1 MQPTKVTKE
10 EVVMFFKKHRV
21 VTWEQLT
28 SEFNIT
34 KQALQKKMAGHPHLT
49 SLNQNRQYLALQ
61 EFIGETNQYGI
72 WRHNGIVISIHG
84 NTPKTLTHLINTS
97 NCGLSTKQM
106 EQITSVM
113 CRSILLKL
121 LKQGVVTRI
130 KEGFNY
136 IYLSAETDVR
146 KSQLENRELEPL
158 EILVEVHISQPSVKK
173 EEISNFLEL
182 NDEDYLLKRL
192 EMVRRVKSGM
202 SKAQVARELK
212 CSPDTVRNAYETFE
226 KHGAKGLIITREQSK
241 RKMTDIVEKEILVIK
256 AKHHEW
262 SPEQI
267 GTQLREQNQD
277 ISDRSVRVFLEEVEL
292 IQKKTHHKA

>member
-1 MQPTKVTKE
+1 MPPPKVTKE

-21 VTWEQLT
+21 VTWGQLT
-28 SEFNIT
+28 SQFNIT

-130 KEGFNY
+130 KEGFDY
-136 IYLSAETDVR
+136 IYLSSETEVR
-146 KSQLENRELEPL
+146 KSQLEKRGLESH
-158 EILVEVHISQPSVKK
+158 EILVEAQLSQPSVKE
-173 EEISNFLEL
+173 EEITNFLEL

-192 EMVRRVKSGM
+192 EMVRRVKSGE
-202 SKAQVARELK
+202 SKAQVARELN
-212 CSPDTVRNAYETFE
+212 CSPDTVRNACETFE
-226 KHGAKGLIITREQSK
+226 KHGAQGLIITREQSK

-262 SPEQI
+262 SPEKI
-267 GTQLREQNQD
+267 GTQLREQNLD
-277 ISDRSVRVFLEEVEL
+277 ISDRSVRKFLEEVDL

>member
-1 MQPTKVTKE
+1 MQPPKVTKE

-212 CSPDTVRNAYETFE
+212 CSPDTVRNAYKTFE

>member
-1 MQPTKVTKE
+1 MRPQKVTKE

-28 SEFNIT
+28 SQFNIT
-34 KQALQKKMAGHPHLT
+34 KQALQKKMAGYPHLT

-130 KEGFNY
+130 KEGFDY
-136 IYLSAETDVR
+136 IYLSAETEVR
-146 KSQLENRELEPL
+146 KSQLEKRGLASQ
-158 EILVEVHISQPSVKK
+158 EILVESQVSQPSAK
-173 EEISNFLEL
+173 EGEITNFLEL
-182 NDEDYLLKRL
+182 NDDDYLLKRL

-202 SKAQVARELK
+202 SKAQVARKLD
-212 CSPDTVRNAYETFE
+212 CRPNTVRNACEIFE
-226 KHGAKGLIITREQSK
+226 KYGAKGLVITREQSK
-241 RKMTDIVEKEILVIK
+241 HKMTDVAEKEILVLK
-256 AKHHEW
+256 AKHSDW
-262 SPEQI
+262 SPEKI
-267 GTQLREQNQD
+267 GTQLREQNRD

>member
-146 KSQLENRELEPL
+146 KSQLEKREHEHR
-158 EILVEVHISQPSVKK
+158 EILVEVNISQPSVKE

-192 EMVRRVKSGM
+192 EMVRRVKSGI

-262 SPEQI
+262 SPEKI

-292 IQKKTHHKA
+292 IQKKTHQKA

>member
-1 MQPTKVTKE
+1 MQPPKVTKE

-34 KQALQKKMAGHPHLT
+34 KQALQKKMSGHPHLT

-136 IYLSAETDVR
+136 IYLSAETDIR
-146 KSQLENRELEPL
+146 ESQLENRELEPH
-158 EILVEVHISQPSVKK
+158 EILVEVHISQPSMK

-192 EMVRRVKSGM
+192 EMVRRVKSGI

-212 CSPDTVRNAYETFE
+212 CSPETVRNAYETFE

-241 RKMTDIVEKEILVIK
+241 RKKTDIVEKEILVIK

-277 ISDRSVRVFLEEVEL
+277 ISDRSVRIFLEEVEL

>member
-1 MQPTKVTKE
+1 MRPPKVTKE
-10 EVVMFFKKHRV
+10 EVVMFFKKHLV

-146 KSQLENRELEPL
+146 KSQLENRELEL
-158 EILVEVHISQPSVKK
+158 NEILVEVHISQSSVK
-173 EEISNFLEL
+173 EEKISNFLEL
-182 NDEDYLLKRL
+182 NNEDYLLKRL

-262 SPEQI
+262 SPEKI
-267 GTQLREQNQD
+267 GAQLREQNQD
-277 ISDRSVRVFLEEVEL
+277 ISDRSVRVFLEEVGL

>member
-1 MQPTKVTKE
+1 MQPPKVTKE
-10 EVVMFFKKHRV
+10 EVIMFFKKHRV
-21 VTWEQLT
+21 LTWEQLT
-28 SEFNIT
+28 SQFNIT

-121 LKQGVVTRI
+121 LKQGIVTRI
-130 KEGFNY
+130 KEGFDY
-136 IYLSAETDVR
+136 IYLSAETEVR
-146 KSQLENRELEPL
+146 KSQLEKRGLESH
-158 EILVEVHISQPSVKK
+158 EILVEAQVSQPSVKE
-173 EEISNFLEL
+173 EEITNFLEL
-182 NDEDYLLKRL
+182 NDDDYLLKRL

-202 SKAQVARELK
+202 SKAQVARELN
-212 CSPDTVRNAYETFE
+212 CSPNTVRNTCETFE
-226 KHGAKGLIITREQSK
+226 KYGAKGLIIIRKQSK
-241 RKMTDIVEKEILVIK
+241 HKMTDIVEKEILIIK

-262 SPEQI
+262 SPEKI

-277 ISDRSVRVFLEEVEL
+277 ISNRSVRVFLEEVEL

>member
-1 MQPTKVTKE
+1 MQPQKVTKE

-34 KQALQKKMAGHPHLT
+34 KQALQKKMSGHPHLT

-146 KSQLENRELEPL
+146 KSQLEKREHEHR
-158 EILVEVHISQPSVKK
+158 EILVEVNISQPSVK

-192 EMVRRVKSGM
+192 EMVRRVKSGI

-277 ISDRSVRVFLEEVEL
+277 ISDRSVRIFLEEVEL

>member
-1 MQPTKVTKE
+1 MQPQKVTKE

-28 SEFNIT
+28 SQFNIT
-34 KQALQKKMAGHPHLT
+34 KQALQKKMAGYPHLT
-49 SLNQNRQYLALQ
+49 SLNQNRQYLALE

-97 NCGLSTKQM
+97 NCGLSTKQI

-130 KEGFNY
+130 KEGFDY
-136 IYLSAETDVR
+136 IYLSSEPKIR
-146 KSQLENRELEPL
+146 RSQLEKRGLESY
-158 EILVEVHISQPSVKK
+158 EVLVEAQVSQPSVK
-173 EEISNFLEL
+173 EREITNFLEL
-182 NDEDYLLKRL
+182 DDEDYLLKRL
-192 EMVRRVKSGM
+192 EMVRRVKSGK
-202 SKAQVARELK
+202 SKAQVAKELE
-212 CSPDTVRNAYETFE
+212 CSPNTIRNACETFE
-226 KHGAKGLIITREQSK
+226 KDGAKGLIITREQPK
-241 RKMTDIVEKEILVIK
+241 HKMTEAVEKEILVIK

-262 SPEQI
+262 SPEKI
-267 GTQLREQNQD
+267 GTELRERNLD
-277 ISDRSVRVFLEEVEL
+277 ISDRSVRIFLDKIGL

>member
-1 MQPTKVTKE
+1 MRPPKVTKE

-28 SEFNIT
+28 SQFNIT

-72 WRHNGIVISIHG
+72 WRHYGIVISIHG

-121 LKQGVVTRI
+121 LKQGAVTRI
-130 KEGFNY
+130 KEGFDY
-136 IYLSAETDVR
+136 IYLSAETEVR
-146 KSQLENRELEPL
+146 NSQLEKRGLESH
-158 EILVEVHISQPSVKK
+158 EILVEAQVSQLSVKE
-173 EEISNFLEL
+173 EEITNFLEL

-202 SKAQVARELK
+202 SKAQVARELN
-212 CSPDTVRNAYETFE
+212 CSPDTVRNSCETFE

-262 SPEQI
+262 SPEKI

>member
-146 KSQLENRELEPL
+146 KSQLEKREHEHR
-158 EILVEVHISQPSVKK
+158 EISVEVNISQPSVKE

-262 SPEQI
+262 SPEKI

-292 IQKKTHHKA
+292 IQKKTHQKA

>member
-1 MQPTKVTKE
+1 MRPKKVTKE

-21 VTWEQLT
+21 VTWKQLT
-28 SEFNIT
+28 SQFNIT
-34 KQALQKKMAGHPHLT
+34 KQALQKKMTGYPHLT

-84 NTPKTLTHLINTS
+84 NTPKTLMYLINTS

-130 KEGFNY
+130 KEGFDY
-136 IYLSAETDVR
+136 IYLSAESEVR
-146 KSQLENRELEPL
+146 KSQLEKRGLESL
-158 EILVEVHISQPSVKK
+158 EILVEAQISQPSVKK
-173 EEISNFLEL
+173 EKITNFLEL
-182 NDEDYLLKRL
+182 NYEDYLLKRL

-202 SKAQVARELK
+202 NKAQVARELN
-212 CSPDTVRNAYETFE
+212 CSPNTVRNACETFE

-241 RKMTDIVEKEILVIK
+241 RKMTDIVEKEILIIK

-262 SPEQI
+262 SPEKI

-277 ISDRSVRVFLEEVEL
+277 ISDRSVRIFLEEVEL
-292 IQKKTHHKA
+292 IPKKTHHKA

>member
-1 MQPTKVTKE
+1 MQPQKVTKE

-182 NDEDYLLKRL
+182 NNEDYLLKRL

-212 CSPDTVRNAYETFE
+212 CSPDTVRNAYKTFE
-226 KHGAKGLIITREQSK
+226 KYGAKGLIITREQSK

-277 ISDRSVRVFLEEVEL
+277 ISDRSVRGFLEEVEL